1 MEQRERAGYGDS
13 GVAAARLGACSRS
26 AMVTLGAAAVLVLG
40 FAVLVLGVAPSGAW
54 RDVAE
59 FQWAAASLGV
69 PHPPGSPLPVM
80 LGRLVAL
87 VPVGAIAWRVNLLSC
102 LAAAVALA
110 VAYRLAAALLAIA
123 WPNVATSV
131 RAFVS
136 LLAPFVL
143 LGSPIYREH
152 AATAEVYAL
161 QALVTGWIALAW
173 LDVALRPGSRGDVR
187 PVAALVLANALA
199 TGVHVSFAFDL
210 VAVLSWW
217 VVRERAAISP
227 RASAVV
233 ASLVLVG
240 GAVFTYVPV
249 RAAARPSINWG
260 DAVTLDRLR
269 YHLTDQKDWEHH
281 GEQSNEAAHTSATEG
296 GASSATPSVAA
307 TENPQRGLGRAL
319 RERFSSVSMWS
330 GMIHGYVRD
339 QVGWLGEALALAG
352 LALLFRRASA
362 AAWVVVALVVAHLAF
377 AIPVGKWAN
386 PTGYNPIYLLAGAL
400 ACVPIGGVI
409 ASLTG
414 SRGTLAQMAI
424 AALAFVPGVARL
436 AGDDEALRAYADDFR
451 SDDLT
456 RAMVRPLPPDTIL
469 LAAHLWPLFGYLR
482 EVEGYRTDVDVVFRN
497 EVYETQRMRLDPG
510 RVPDV
515 AVPDTGELV
524 TRADRVVHM
533 RAFLDLNQRRGR
545 PIAWQSEADD
555 LFFRVRPEGL
565 LFGYVGGGGEA
576 DLVPAPGTERTLE
589 AWLASFR
596 IGGARR
602 HWLREMDD
610 FEEAILPVARYAGWQ
625 AARLRCEEAS
635 DWWQRSAGVLGPWKS
650 GLGWAAGL
658 DELIQACPRERA
670 KRDEGGSP

>member
-1 MEQRERAGYGDS
+1 MEHGEGDGHGNG
-13 GVAAARLGACSRS
+13 GVVTARPEARS
-26 AMVTLGAAAVLVLG
+26 SPPLVSLVTAAVFVSG
-40 FAVLVLGVAPSGAW
+40 FAVLVLGLAPSGAW

-59 FQWAAASLGV
+59 FQWAAATLGV

-80 LGRLVAL
+80 LGRLAAL

-110 VAYRLAAALLAIA
+110 VAYRLAVALLAIA
-123 WPNVATSV
+123 CPSLATSA
-131 RAFVS
+131 RALVA
-136 LLAPFVL
+136 LLAPLVL

-161 QALVTGWIALAW
+161 QALVTGWIAIAW
-173 LDVALRPGSRGDVR
+173 LDAALRPDGRGDVR
-187 PVAALVLANALA
+187 PVAALVLASALA

-210 VAVLSWW
+210 AAVLVWW
-217 VVRERAAISP
+217 VVRERGAISP
-227 RASAVV
+227 RAASVV

-240 GAVFTYVPV
+240 GAVFAYVPV

-269 YHLTDQKDWEHH
+269 YHLTDEKDWEHH
-281 GEQSNEAAHTSATEG
+281 GEQSNESAQSSSAAG
-296 GASSATPSVAA
+296 GATSTTPGETVTAHPS
-307 TENPQRGLGRAL
+307 RGFGGAI
-319 RERFSSVSMWS
+319 RERLASVRTWC
-330 GMIHGYVRD
+330 GLIHGYVRD
-339 QVGWLGEALALAG
+339 QVGWLGETLALAG

-362 AAWVVVALVVAHLAF
+362 AAWVVVALIVAHLAF

-386 PTGYNPIYLLAGAL
+386 ATGYNPIYLLAGAL
-400 ACVPIGGVI
+400 ACVPIGGLL

-414 SRGTLAQMAI
+414 SHATLARAAI
-424 AALAFVPGVARL
+424 GVAALVPGVMRL
-436 AGDDEALRAYADDFR
+436 AGDWETLRAYANDFR

-456 RAMVRPLPPDTIL
+456 RAMVRPLPPNTIL

-555 LFFRVRPEGL
+555 LYFRVRPEGL
-565 LFGYVGGGGEA
+565 LFGYAGGNDAELA
-576 DLVPAPGTERTLE
+576 PSPGTERVLE

-596 IGGARR
+596 VGGARR
-602 HWLREMDD
+602 HWLREVDD

-625 AARLRCEEAS
+625 AATLRCEEAS
-635 DWWQRSAGVLGPWKS
+635 DWWQRSAVVLGPWKA
-650 GLGWAAGL
+650 GLGWAPGL
-658 DELIQACPRERA
+658 DELIQACPQERA
-670 KRDEGGSP
+670 KRAGGGAS